1 MKDYYKV
8 LGIEKNASNDDIKK
22 AYRKLAKEW
31 HPDKNT
37 NASKEEAENKFKE
50 ISEAYVVLSDDNKRR
65 EYDNPASNSFI
76 FEEKFYNNTDMN
88 DILGSMFGN
97 NHPFFKNQ
105 MHRTFF
111 QQGPNHFFSFSTNMV
126 PEHQKYN
133 ISQGV
138 YNQIMN
144 QYGHYNGSRKDT
156 KIEINLKFS
165 NFYYGMKLPLIF
177 KRKFFKIDNDIQKM
191 TEVKKLL
198 LNLKFPDNLDKNHI
212 ILNINNMGHQMHP
225 LAKSGNLCII
235 LKICNV
241 NFSQDLFISNNV
253 LTIKNYKMNVYNA
266 LFPID
271 NDINLNNYLKIDENI
286 KMNPGV
292 ISQDKIYQLNNKG
305 VPNLDFYTQIKELVD
320 LNNDDFILL
329 EHRNIDLGDKINN
342 MFIKH
347 IEFKSNERYNLNIMF
362 KYDNLNN
369 IDNINNIGISE
380 KIILKKF
387 LN

>member
-1 MKDYYKV
+1 
-8 LGIEKNASNDDIKK
+8 
-22 AYRKLAKEW
+22 
-31 HPDKNT
+31 
-37 NASKEEAENKFKE
+37 
-50 ISEAYVVLSDDNKRR
+50 
-65 EYDNPASNSFI
+65 
-76 FEEKFYNNTDMN
+76 
-88 DILGSMFGN
+88 
-97 NHPFFKNQ
+97 
-105 MHRTFF
+105 
-111 QQGPNHFFSFSTNMV
+111 
-126 PEHQKYN
+126 
-133 ISQGV
+133 
-138 YNQIMN
+138 
-144 QYGHYNGSRKDT
+144 
-156 KIEINLKFS
+156 KFS

-191 TEVKKLL
+191 TEIKKLL

-271 NDINLNNYLKIDENI
+271 NDLNLNNYLKIDENI
-286 KMNPGV
+286 KMNTGV

-305 VPNLDFYTQIKELVD
+305 IPNSNFYTQIKELVD

-347 IEFKSNERYNLNIMF
+347 IEFKS
-362 KYDNLNN
+362 
-369 IDNINNIGISE
+369 
-380 KIILKKF
+380 
-387 LN
+387 